1 MIAFRMTGMHLGQ
14 ARTSCQTNKTLLLVN
29 CSCCTGLAPILP
41 NHARRAARHRERM
54 ILIRG
59 CHLTKPVSSVA
70 PGLGTMIITSAA
82 PASLPTPAVRTNDV
96 A

>member
-1 MIAFRMTGMHLGQ
+1 
-14 ARTSCQTNKTLLLVN
+14 
-29 CSCCTGLAPILP
+29 
-41 NHARRAARHRERM
+41 M

-59 CHLTKPVSSVA
+59 RHLTKPVSSVA
-70 PGLGTMIITSAA
+70 PGLGTMITTSAA